1 MLVSI
6 LALLL
11 CCSATLADG
20 ATLDEQLI
28 GQWRSE
34 LGSIITFGADH
45 SYVDRGQGVV
55 RIGMWHTREHR
66 LTTATKSPPGPTE
79 YINTC
84 DVLLRGDEF
93 CFGMCEHVERLH
105 GNTSKPELYTTG
117 IVYKRLRRSY
127 QRI

>member
-1 MLVSI
+1 MLLRI

-11 CCSATLADG
+11 CRTATLAGG
-20 ATLDEQLI
+20 ATLDELLI

-34 LGSIITFGADH
+34 RGSIITFRADH
-45 SYVDRGQGVV
+45 SNVDRGQDVV
-55 RIGMWHTREHR
+55 RIGTWHTRGNR
-66 LTTATKSPPGPTE
+66 LTTATKSPPEPTE
-79 YINTC
+79 YINTY

-127 QRI
+127 QHI